1 MAPPLLALKDARLR
15 VGRQLL
21 LDGVDAVLAKGD
33 RVCLVGR
40 NGSGKSTLLRVLA
53 SLVEPDAG
61 ELFVQP
67 RTAVAYLPQEPE
79 LPTAADLA
87 EVVLG
92 ALPAGDRG
100 EDARY
105 RAEIALQ
112 ELGMDPRRAPHGL
125 SGGEARRVSL
135 ARAVVGDPDVLLL
148 DEPTNHLDLRTI
160 EWLEE
165 RLASFAGSFV
175 VVSHDR
181 RFLTR
186 LSTRTWWLDRGSL
199 RASDQ
204 GYAGFEAWS
213 EQVLAAEEAELAR
226 LDKRLEAE
234 THWLHRGVTARR
246 RRNMGR
252 LRQLQELRARRRE
265 EVIAPQGS
273 ARLQAAAGV
282 NSGRLVIEA
291 TGIARSFAGR
301 PIVRGFSTRILRGD
315 RVGIVGPNGAGKST
329 LLKLLTGELE
339 PDAGS
344 VRLGANLEIARFDQD
359 RGQLDPDS
367 TPWDTLCPAGG
378 DQVQVLGR
386 WKHVV
391 GYLRD
396 FLFRDEQA
404 RQPVRALSGG
414 ERNRLLLARILAR
427 PSNLLVLDE
436 PTNDLDLDTLD
447 LLEETLAGYAGTLL
461 LVSHDR
467 DFLDRL
473 VTSTIVLE
481 GDGRAVEHAGGYS
494 DWLARRPA
502 PTAGKPRPAEKPRPA
517 LRPRGFDAKLQRELD
532 RLPDRIARTEAE
544 IAGVEGRLADA
555 GLYARDPAGF
565 ACATGEL
572 ERMRREL
579 TAMEERWLEL
589 ETRREATD
597 EEAR

>member
-15 VGRQLL
+15 VGQQLL
-21 LDGVDAVLAKGD
+21 FDGIDAVLAKGD

-53 SLVEPDAG
+53 GLVEPDAG

-79 LPTAADLA
+79 LPAAASLA
-87 EVVLG
+87 EIVLG
-92 ALPAGDRG
+92 GLPAGERG
-100 EDARY
+100 EEARY

-112 ELGMDPRRAPHGL
+112 ELGMDPRRAPRGL
-125 SGGEARRVSL
+125 SGGETRRVSL
-135 ARAVVGDPDVLLL
+135 AMAAVREPDVLLL
-148 DEPTNHLDLRTI
+148 DEPTNHLDLPTI

-165 RLASFAGSFV
+165 RLAGFAGSFV

-186 LSTRTWWLDRGSL
+186 LSTRTWWLDRGAL
-199 RASDQ
+199 RASDE
-204 GYAGFEAWS
+204 GYAGFESWS
-213 EQVLAAEEAELAR
+213 EQVLSAEEAELAR

-265 EVIAPQGS
+265 VIAPQGS
-273 ARLQAAAGV
+273 VRLRATAGA

-291 TGIARSFAGR
+291 LGIGKSFAGR
-301 PIVRGFSTRILRGD
+301 LIVRCFSTRILRGD

-339 PDAGS
+339 PDTGS
-344 VRLGANLEIARFDQD
+344 VRLGANLEMARFDQN
-359 RGQLDPDS
+359 REQLDPDL
-367 TPWDTLCPAGG
+367 TPWETLCPAGG
-378 DQVQVLGR
+378 DRVQVLGR

-404 RQPVRALSGG
+404 RQPVKALSGG

-447 LLEETLAGYAGTLL
+447 LLEETLADYAGTLL

-481 GDGRAVEHAGGYS
+481 GDGSAVEHAGGYS
-494 DWLARRPA
+494 DWLAQRPA
-502 PTAGKPRPAEKPRPA
+502 RADPKPQPAEKPRPA
-517 LRPRGFDAKLQRELD
+517 PRPRGFDAKLQRELD
-532 RLPDRIARTEAE
+532 RLPDRIARAEAE
-544 IAGVEGRLADA
+544 VARVEVQLAEPRFY
-555 GLYARDPAGF
+555 GRDPGSF
-565 ACATGEL
+565 AKAAGEL
-572 ERMRREL
+572 ERLRREL
-579 TAMEERWLEL
+579 LALEERWLEL
-589 ETRREATD
+589 EAQREAT
-597 EEAR
+597 APGAGR